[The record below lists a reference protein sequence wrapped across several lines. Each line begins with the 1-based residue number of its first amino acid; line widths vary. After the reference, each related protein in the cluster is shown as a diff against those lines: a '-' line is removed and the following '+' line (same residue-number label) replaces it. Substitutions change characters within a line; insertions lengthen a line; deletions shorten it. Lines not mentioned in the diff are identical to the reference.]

1 MFACNLFRQPPYCLQ
16 KILTHPLHKRYGL
29 PRRPKF
35 LNTELH
41 KIKIP
46 NKYLTSH
53 IFRHTY
59 VSLAVEQGIDKDT
72 IARQVGH
79 ANTKMIDGIYL
90 FTRYR

>member
-1 MFACNLFRQPPYCLQ
+1 MMDKKRILQYGLDRENLALFRSDN
-16 KILTHPLHKRYGL
+16 GL
-29 PRRPKF
+29 PRRLKF

-59 VSLAVEQGIDKDT
+59 VSLAVEQGIAK
-72 IARQVGH
+72 
-79 ANTKMIDGIYL
+79 
-90 FTRYR
+90 

>member
-1 MFACNLFRQPPYCLQ
+1 MMDKMRILQYGLDRENVVLFRSDN
-16 KILTHPLHKRYGL
+16 RL
-29 PRRPKF
+29 PSRPKF

-41 KIKIP
+41 KIKFP
-46 NKYLTSH
+46 NTYLTSH